1 MIFPDDAAVAAPAV
15 DGRGPQTRKS
25 TKVCTFFSTLNRR
38 TQLLR
43 EKERER
49 AIVFIKNAIFLS
61 IKKMVYLIAA
71 NRAAALLLLEGPPLA
86 LIAPPLMPLLGE
98 DWLLLLDSSGISIV
112 PK

>member
-1 MIFPDDAAVAAPAV
+1 MDFLLDSQSSDAAP
-15 DGRGPQTRKS
+15 
-25 TKVCTFFSTLNRR
+25 
-38 TQLLR
+38 
-43 EKERER
+43 ERER

-71 NRAAALLLLEGPPLA
+71 SRAAALLLLLEGPPLA